1 LMLVD
6 RNGRKGFNLA
16 TMQEV
21 SALRDRHR
29 QRLPNLDFCAG
40 QVRGDWRG

>member
-16 TMQEV
+16 TMQEL

-29 QRLPNLDFCAG
+29 QHA
-40 QVRGDWRG
+40 VRWRG